1 MAYVSPIE
9 RRKNGAQAIIE
20 DKSGYVAPLTR
31 RVKAQTSAKGD
42 RKESLLEQRMHT
54 ESPSPSINS
63 VDTVSKSKPINPFK
77 TPQIVKQRSLIADEE
92 WYKKRPLLDK
102 LAHNPVAN
110 AITKASK
117 FNDVQGAEMRKFAFG
132 DVNYEATG
140 NVKPTTGNKTADA
153 IAGTIGMVSS
163 AFLPSGGGAP
173 AMAAPVR
180 GAAELA
186 ANSLIPKVGNVVGKV
201 GNVAARGAL
210 ESLPYTAQQVFVGDK
225 NQSATDILKTTGS
238 NLALGAA
245 GELGAEAVGALIR
258 TISGKLKAGKAL
270 TPAEV
275 ETVKKTPELLA
286 LPEAKQYLMLEAP
299 KVRTPDVIEGMPPKP
314 TAAELNSLNKPV
326 KTLPKAKVISEKKAD
341 FYANPYGVA
350 DTKPVNQ
357 LQLPAPKTQ
366 PVSTPID
373 SKPID
378 TPLTDNVAQKGAQS
392 VEVSK
397 PVSTIKMDEPNVPK
411 GTPKTDHVQTLNY
424 EVGNEVAFNLDNP
437 NRPDQPF
444 NADYGIIS
452 KIEDGKVYIK
462 HYGEAS
468 YGKSGITE
476 KAIPIKEFEKG
487 IKNRDEI
494 MSKDYMGNKPPQFKS
509 INEQNI
515 PTKETVA
522 KSATV
527 EPTKALPTEPFTP
540 PTTRQIER
548 PFAVTK
554 GEFKKSQLPKN
565 IVKKSDLI
573 PKEPVMKSQ
582 SDWANLLPRIDA
594 DDLKAKQAARD
605 KVRIYNEATNNVK
618 YNVPEQY
625 RKETPMTVSR
635 STIPPKVEGR
645 FAKESFGEQG
655 INKIPRAEVVTP
667 TARTLPKPVNK
678 VVMDSTKDKF
688 SFKKAWDKFYNSTVD
703 SQSGIAKLSKLAK
716 DDTATLASNSR
727 NAGGTVDYIL
737 KDALVDRQGNKI
749 GKSLR
754 EVAEQIPK
762 GKEEDFWNYMSQRHN
777 IDRAREGKNVIP
789 NYTSEMSA
797 QAVKEIEALNPAYKT
812 VGDDVTNWIDSFMRE
827 WGVNAGTV
835 DADVYKGLRETYK
848 SYFPT
853 QREFSQLEKSMP
865 DSVRKQFVDNA
876 SPIKKATG
884 SDRDI
889 NNPLENIMNMVN
901 RNVKTAR
908 YNQVGQSMLETVRKA
923 PDKLKELAEIIP
935 TKEGMFANTDNIIS
949 VLENGKPVYLRIN
962 NKELLEGLKGL
973 PKVVNNAKAMR
984 TFTNAFKGL
993 ITQKNPLFAVRN
1005 IFRDIPTAYI
1015 YGSAK
1020 NPVKFGADLAKA
1032 GKDILTN
1039 SENYQRYRA
1048 VGGGG
1053 SNFFKGNDV
1062 AESAKNLTKKNF
1074 NPISGIEKI
1083 NNITETAPRLA
1094 EFNRIFEKTGDVQ
1107 KALDAANNVT
1117 VNFARGGNAT
1127 KAAEPF
1133 IPYLNAG
1140 VQGLDRFF
1148 KAFKDPKTAAA
1159 TLLKGGIAITAPEI
1173 ALYMLNKDNPSYQ
1186 ALDNRTKDTY
1196 FLIPK
1201 EDGTFWKIPKSR
1213 ELSVLFGSLFQR
1225 IMRANDGDKEAFK
1238 GFGGTVATG
1247 FSPTN
1252 PLENNIFRGYFDLK
1266 SNKDF
1271 AGRAIVPQGMV
1282 MDNRSPYLQYDE
1294 RTTEIA
1300 KAIGSYSTK
1309 LVDSGLSPKQI
1320 DFLIKSYTGVIGQLG
1335 MPLATKGAS
1344 PTKAI
1349 TTQFTSDPLYS
1360 NQALQ
1365 DFYENYDKLQR
1376 NATDKNI
1383 VEKLPTN
1390 GKKNIVTKE
1399 EALRNKFSKASTEIS
1414 NLNKEIKAIEASS
1427 AADKETRI
1435 RALRQ
1440 RILDIAIETNK
1451 LK

>member
-1 MAYVSPIE
+1 MPINWNEVRQKNGVAAAAPSSVSKGINWDE
-9 RRKNGAQAIIE
+9 VKRKNGIVSEPTQPTPTPKQPSKLKMP
-20 DKSGYVAPLTR
+20 DFSSVLPNKGLTFS
-31 RVKAQTSAKGD
+31 KIGEALKNLPSA
-42 RKESLLEQRMHT
+42 LM
-54 ESPSPSINS
+54 
-63 VDTVSKSKPINPFK
+63 
-77 TPQIVKQRSLIADEE
+77 
-92 WYKKRPLLDK
+92 KK
-102 LAHNPVAN
+102 
-110 AITKASK
+110 
-117 FNDVQGAEMRKFAFG
+117 DVQQ
-132 DVNYEATG
+132 ATRQPIWDMSSKAARANEVVSEG
-140 NVKPTTGNKTADA
+140 LGSALIGSEPNKAITTGNEKFDTVLRGFGG
-153 IAGTIGMVSS
+153 IES
-163 AFLPSGGGAP
+163 AFLPGAGGQSFASGIRGASEGLIKGV
-173 AMAAPVR
+173 AAKTGSKVLNNPYVQR
-180 GAAELA
+180 AAIGAAE
-186 ANSLIPKVGNVVGKV
+186 SV
-201 GNVAARGAL
+201 
-210 ESLPYTAQQVFVGDK
+210 PYTAHQIASQGLEGKD
-225 NQSATDILKTTGS
+225 ALKTA
-238 NLALGAA
+238 ALNTAFGVA
-245 GELGAEAVGALIR
+245 GELGAEAVGALIK
-258 TISGKLKAGKAL
+258 TISSKLKAGKAL
-270 TPAEV
+270 TQAEV

-286 LPEAKQYLMLEAP
+286 LPEAKQYLMLPEG
-299 KVRTPDVIEGMPPKP
+299 KITTPDVIEALPVKP
-314 TAAELNSLNKPV
+314 TTPNKSLQEGADRYFQKASDKYDEAIKKIQNHFRTNELRVDEQARIK
-326 KTLPKAKVISEKKAD
+326 SEL
-341 FYANPYGVA
+341 G
-350 DTKPVNQ
+350 
-357 LQLPAPKTQ
+357 
-366 PVSTPID
+366 ID
-373 SKPID
+373 I
-378 TPLTDNVAQKGAQS
+378 
-392 VEVSK
+392 
-397 PVSTIKMDEPNVPK
+397 
-411 GTPKTDHVQTLNY
+411 
-424 EVGNEVAFNLDNP
+424 
-437 NRPDQPF
+437 
-444 NADYGIIS
+444 
-452 KIEDGKVYIK
+452 
-462 HYGEAS
+462 
-468 YGKSGITE
+468 
-476 KAIPIKEFEKG
+476 
-487 IKNRDEI
+487 DEI
-494 MSKDYMGNKPPQFKS
+494 VKDL
-509 INEQNI
+509 EQAEFYKNN
-515 PTKETVA
+515 
-522 KSATV
+522 
-527 EPTKALPTEPFTP
+527 PTEFAKYERSRIAAGVTTP
-540 PTTRQIER
+540 DENK
-548 PFAVTK
+548 FMNELVT
-554 GEFKKSQLPKN
+554 
-565 IVKKSDLI
+565 
-573 PKEPVMKSQ
+573 
-582 SDWANLLPRIDA
+582 
-594 DDLKAKQAARD
+594 
-605 KVRIYNEATNNVK
+605 YNEAKENVK

-635 STIPPKVEGR
+635 STIPPKVEGK

-655 INKIPRAEVVTP
+655 INKIPRAEPIMP
-667 TARTLPKPVNK
+667 TAKTLPKPVNR

-703 SQSGIAKLSKLAK
+703 NQSGIAKLSKLAK

-749 GKSLR
+749 GKSLK

-762 GKEEDFWNYMSQRHN
+762 SKEEDFWNYMSQRHN
-777 IDRAREGKNVIP
+777 IDRARENKHVIP
-789 NYTSEMSA
+789 NYTSEMSS
-797 QAVKEIEALNPAYKT
+797 QAVKEIEALNPAYKS
-812 VGDDVTNWIDSFMRE
+812 VGDDVTNWIDSFMKE

-835 DADVYKGLRETYK
+835 DADVYKNLRETYK

-876 SPIKKATG
+876 TPIKKATG

-889 NNPLENIMNMVN
+889 NNPLENIMNLVN

-935 TKEGMFANTDNIIS
+935 TQEGMFANTDNVIS

-984 TFTNAFKGL
+984 AFTNAFKGL

-1005 IFRDIPTAYI
+1005 IFRDVPTAYI
-1015 YGSAK
+1015 YGSTK

-1032 GKDILTN
+1032 GRDILTN

-1062 AESAKNLTKKNF
+1062 AESAKNLTKKNL

-1094 EFNRIFEKTGDVQ
+1094 EFNRIFERTGDVQ

-1173 ALYMLNKDNPSYQ
+1173 ALYMLNKDNPNYQ

-1213 ELSVLFGSLFQR
+1213 ELGVLFGSLFQR
-1225 IMRANDGDKEAFK
+1225 VMRANDGDKEAFK
-1238 GFGGTVATG
+1238 GFGSSLATG
-1247 FSPTN
+1247 FAPAN
-1252 PLENNIFRGYFDLK
+1252 PIDNNIAAPIYNLK

-1271 AGRAIVPQGMV
+1271 AGRSIVPQGMV
-1282 MDNRSPYLQYDE
+1282 MDNRSLYLQYDE

-1300 KAIGSYSTK
+1300 KAIGAYSTK
-1309 LVDSGLSPKQI
+1309 VIDGGLSPKQI

-1376 NATDKNI
+1376 SATDKNI
-1383 VEKLPTN
+1383 VEQLPTN

-1399 EALRNKFSKASTEIS
+1399 EALRNKFSKASAAIS
-1414 NLNKEIKAIEASS
+1414 DINKEIKAIEASS
-1427 AADKETRI
+1427 AIDKETKI

-1440 RILDIAIETNK
+1440 KILDIAIELNK